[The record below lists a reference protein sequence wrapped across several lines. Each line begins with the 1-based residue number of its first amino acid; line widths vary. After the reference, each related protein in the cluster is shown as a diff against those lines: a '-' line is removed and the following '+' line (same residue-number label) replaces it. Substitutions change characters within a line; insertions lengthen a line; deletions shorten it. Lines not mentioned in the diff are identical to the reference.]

1 VTPWSTTLHDL
12 RRQLRLTQAELAA
25 MLDVDKQSVSNWECG
40 RNEPWPERRASILKL
55 LQNGAPAFVS
65 SLPSGESDPSVTPD
79 SAVAPPCR
87 RPSISQR
94 ILEP

>member
-40 RNEPWPERRASILKL
+40 RNEPWPERRAGILARL
-55 LQNGAPAFVS
+55 NGSASAQTPQKVENAPAPAAS
-65 SLPSGESDPSVTPD
+65 PTK
-79 SAVAPPCR
+79 